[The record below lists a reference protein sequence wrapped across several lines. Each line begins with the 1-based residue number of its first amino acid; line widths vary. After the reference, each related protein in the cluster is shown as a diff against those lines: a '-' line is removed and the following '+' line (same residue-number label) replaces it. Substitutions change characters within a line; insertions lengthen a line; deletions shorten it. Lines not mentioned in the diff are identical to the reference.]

1 MENKHIVI
9 KNMLFYRTI
18 LCFSQDGGTNT
29 VTGIS
34 KKLNVEKYQVSRIIS
49 SLEEEGIV
57 EKDSKGVP
65 SLTKYGMEYIGK
77 YQKRVDILV
86 SFLLRAKLDPAYARD
101 LALHIAANAN
111 DEIMQTIEIYENRS
125 RTKAMLAD
133 KLRFSGNQFAKKLE
147 MGSYSL
153 PCTVLSRLDN
163 GLMTYI
169 RQDKPHRIKLNIDS
183 KGGSLQFFPEN
194 KRIKDIRFF
203 DNGEYIQAEKL
214 ADMYYIPIECLG
226 FSQMGKTDYSEVS
239 YIGTVNIKFK
249 LEEAGEEK
257 EKEGIIEIFF

>member
-65 SLTKYGMEYIGK
+65 SLTRYGQEYIGK

-101 LALHIAANAN
+101 LALHIAAHAN
-111 DEIMQTIEIYENRS
+111 DEIMQTIEIYESRS
-125 RTKAMLAD
+125 KSKELLAD
-133 KLRFSGNQFAKKLE
+133 KLRFSGNQFAQKVN

-153 PCTVLSRLDN
+153 PCTLLFRLDT
-163 GLMTYI
+163 GLMTYVS
-169 RQDKPHRIKLNIDS
+169 QEKPHRLKLNGDA
-183 KGGSLQFFPEN
+183 KGGALQFFPEN
-194 KRIKDIRFF
+194 KRIKNISFF
-203 DNGEYIQAEKL
+203 DNGEFIQAEKL
-214 ADMYYIPIECLG
+214 GDMYFIPIECLG
-226 FSQMGKTDYSEVS
+226 FSQMGKNDYCELGFV
-239 YIGTVNIKFK
+239 GTVNIRFMY
-249 LEEAGEEK
+249 EEAVGDVERD
-257 EKEGIIEIFF
+257 GIIEIFF